1 MAPRDNM
8 NVIEAVRICLTS
20 RYFNFDDRASRAEFW
35 LFYLVIYLLET
46 VIGWIF
52 TPTSGQWVIILL
64 PILIPQI
71 AVTAR
76 RLHDIGRSGWD
87 QLWAISIVGIPVV
100 IWWLITPSDPGE
112 NRYGGLIPPS
122 AN

>member
-1 MAPRDNM
+1 M

-46 VIGWIF
+46 VIDWIF
-52 TPTSGQWVIILL
+52 TPTLWQWVIIFL
-64 PILIPQI
+64 PLTIPQI

-87 QLWAISIVGIPVV
+87 QLWVISFVGIPVV

-112 NRYGGLIPPS
+112 NRYGVRIPPS